1 MISEFLGAV
10 CAIESMC
17 HPWKSFVD
25 DFWVLRGCLCRRI
38 FASHVEAVSLMI
50 SETTATH
57 FSLMISEPTWAL
69 CAVEFMRH
77 PWKQFRWWCL
87 RPKGAIYA
95 VESMCHPWKQFRWW
109 FLLYIY
115 IYIYI
120 FFHGFHIKIYRN
132 FDGVPPILEGPKL
145 LICSMFTLLI
155 TRIS

>member
-120 FFHGFHIKIYRN
+120 DGFHIKIYRN
-132 FDGVPPILEGPKL
+132 FDGVPPIPEGPKF
-145 LICSMFTLLI
+145 IDM
-155 TRIS
+155 